1 MRTHRYLCMPVK
13 NIAIREE
20 VYNKIVAI
28 KRDDESFSDVLERIL
43 EKRIKLSSFAGV
55 LANDSE
61 LAAIEADIRRVR
73 KLTVSRI

>member
-1 MRTHRYLCMPVK
+1 MPVK